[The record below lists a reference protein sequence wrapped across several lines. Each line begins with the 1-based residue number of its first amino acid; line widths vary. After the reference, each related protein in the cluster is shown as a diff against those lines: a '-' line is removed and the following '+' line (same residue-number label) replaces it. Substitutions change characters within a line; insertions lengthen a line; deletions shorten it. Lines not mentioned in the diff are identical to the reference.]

1 MFDVSVIAILYVT
14 IYCITDHQHS
24 PNDKAQDPFTVYLH
38 DQKSITWDSLV
49 SNICFLTSHGSLA
62 CADGKKK
69 KKLVK
74 IFLYEFQTFMDCI
87 LNHICKSASHF
98 WRGGH
103 TLVPDIYRER
113 FWWARHP
120 LLVIY
125 THSEASSGKLL
136 QQHDTHCSDWLTP
149 YCMRKKER
157 CANLIIHQTGFF

>member
-1 MFDVSVIAILYVT
+1 MCLWSQ
-14 IYCITDHQHS
+14 YCTS
-24 PNDKAQDPFTVYLH
+24 RFTV
-38 DQKSITWDSLV
+38 SLIISTCLIIKLKILSLFIYMIKNRSPEIV
-49 SNICFLTSHGSLA
+49 WCLTFASWQVMEVWLVQM
-62 CADGKKK
+62 GK
-69 KKLVK
+69 
-74 IFLYEFQTFMDCI
+74 
-87 LNHICKSASHF
+87 NHICKSASHF
-98 WRGGH
+98 WRGGC

-157 CANLIIHQTGFF
+157 CANLIIHQTGSFKVHWLSEYRSKIYFANLF